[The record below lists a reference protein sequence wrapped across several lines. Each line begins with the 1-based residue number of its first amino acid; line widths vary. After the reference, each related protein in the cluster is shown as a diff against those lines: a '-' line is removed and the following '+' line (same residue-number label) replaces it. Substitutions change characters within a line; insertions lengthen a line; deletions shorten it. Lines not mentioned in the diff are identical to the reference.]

1 MGDEVELKVLCHT
14 KPEPEILSDKSYDHV
29 MIPPLPA
36 LVCTTTAAV
45 TAVTGYSIINA
56 PHGDD
61 DLIDSPQLCI
71 VPATLVSGDSDG
83 VDTAGVPFQST
94 LFILSQ
100 VNYFISFSDRRLF
113 FFRF

>member
-61 DLIDSPQLCI
+61 DIMDSPQLCI
-71 VPATLVSGDSDG
+71 VPATIVGGDG
-83 VDTAGVPFQST
+83 VDTAGVSFQST
-94 LFILSQ
+94 LSILSQ
-100 VNYFISFSDRRLF
+100 VNYLISFSHPRLF